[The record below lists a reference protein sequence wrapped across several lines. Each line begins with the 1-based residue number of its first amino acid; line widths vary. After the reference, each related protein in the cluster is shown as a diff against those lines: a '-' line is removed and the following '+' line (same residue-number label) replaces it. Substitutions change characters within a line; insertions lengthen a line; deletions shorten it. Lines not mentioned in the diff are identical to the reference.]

1 MNTFYSR
8 EELLA
13 LGLKS
18 VGEEVYIG
26 RNTILYNPDQLSIGH
41 DVRIDDF
48 TIISGKVT
56 LGNYIHISHF
66 CGLYGGTEGIIMED
80 FSGLSSKSTIYAASD
95 DYTGASMTNPMV
107 PAKYRPGLYNAL
119 TKIGKHALVG
129 SSSVVLPGVTVA
141 EGCAVGSMSL
151 CNRSTEPWGIYTGIP
166 AKRQRERLRDIEQL
180 EEQFD
185 QDRQN
190 GAV

>member
-80 FSGLSSKSTIYAASD
+80 FSGLSSKVTVYATSD

-107 PAKYRPGLYNAL
+107 SHIYKPGAINKATQIAKHS
-119 TKIGKHALVG
+119 IVG
-129 SSSVVLPGVTVA
+129 CNSVVLAGVIVS
-141 EGCAVGSMSL
+141 EGCAVGTMTL
-151 CNRSTEPWGIYTGIP
+151 CNRSTEPWGIYTGVP
-166 AKRQRERLRDIEQL
+166 AQRRRERLRDIEQL
-180 EEQFD
+180 EQQFLKD
-185 QDRQN
+185 QTIGQ
-190 GAV
+190 